1 MWQPFV
7 VVLLAVRVH
16 VGGIAWIP
24 RWGMLMPEVSSFAW
38 IFNEQYLHSIV
49 QLQVTSFLD
58 VEVGQPESAARVCS
72 LGEVLAFWLPSGS
85 QADHWT
91 PDSNADVT
99 LIHTP

>member
-58 VEVGQPESAARVCS
+58 VEVGQPESAAWVRS
-72 LGEVLAFWLPSGS
+72 WLSGCPVGRR
-85 QADHWT
+85 QT
-91 PDSNADVT
+91 IGR
-99 LIHTP
+99 LIQTQT